1 MTKRS
6 SILVTLF
13 AAVAL
18 NVVGCGSNSATA
30 PGVDTVAPTPVLD
43 VSAAVVTPTSVQV
56 TWAPSADADVVG
68 YRVFR
73 AVNGGSTSLA
83 VTVATTAW
91 TDGSVQA
98 GSAYVYE
105 VAAVDQAGNEG
116 AHVVSAQVVIRTGG
130 VSRGGSHD

>member
-18 NVVGCGSNSATA
+18 NAVGCSNDSATS
-30 PGVDTVAPTPVLD
+30 PVVDTVAPSPVLD
-43 VSAAVVTPTSVQV
+43 VDAAVVTPTSVEV
-56 TWAPSADADVVG
+56 TWAASPEADVVG

-73 AVNGGSTSLA
+73 SVNGLAATLA
-83 VTVATTAW
+83 VTVGTTDW
-91 TDGSVQA
+91 TDSAVQL

-116 AHVVSAQVVIRTGG
+116 AHVVSAQVVIRNGG
-130 VSRGGSHD
+130 VLRGGVRD